1 MDRKGRKVG
10 SIVGR
15 WILNAIGLR
24 RDRSDEEPTTSSPG
38 DLPDFPGEFQAVH
51 DPCARTTAELSGAR
65 SPPQVRHSAGT
76 TLSDRDRFLGRIK
89 GGMSTGFDRS
99 RPGAAEQVVI
109 GLDFGTSASKVV
121 LRAPYNPSAPTH
133 AVPVPKPL
141 QPESNPHL
149 CGTAIWLLPS
159 GVFHLWPVEDAVRVD
174 GIKTALMSGSP
185 QAPIGNT
192 SSGPSACAIDACI
205 AYLAYLFR
213 YARGWFLEAKGE
225 AYGYR
230 HIDWMTNVGLPAATY
245 DNSKLLATYRQCVA
259 AAWLLSGNNMEINI
273 GAVREAFF
281 DSRSVDAATKNSNA
295 REFLG
300 IEVIPE
306 VAAEVTGF
314 ARSTRRRDGLYIL
327 IDVGA
332 ATLDAC
338 SFRLYAPNG
347 VQDRYS
353 MFTADVQLLGVESV
367 RSRLQMGES
376 DEQLRHEIA
385 FVAKKV
391 IWDTKCRRDPR
402 AAEWRG
408 ELPVFLC
415 GGGSANEIHKLAVK
429 ELTGWLTR
437 HVGARLRLLSLESP
451 ENMDA
456 STGPSDFHRLAVA
469 AGLSYPP
476 FDIGTLALP
485 TEIVDIARLPVR
497 DNSNRYLSKDDV

>member
-24 RDRSDEEPTTSSPG
+24 RDRSNEKPTTSSSG
-38 DLPDFPGEFQAVH
+38 DLPDLADRFQPAHHPLAPKTAAV
-51 DPCARTTAELSGAR
+51 SGAHP
-65 SPPQVRHSAGT
+65 SPHVQPSDAS
-76 TLSDRDRFLGRIK
+76 SDRDTFLRWIK
-89 GGMSTGFDRS
+89 RGATTGVDRPP
-99 RPGAAEQVVI
+99 PGAAEQVVI

-133 AVPVPKPL
+133 AVPIPKL
-141 QPESNPHL
+141 LRPENNPHL

-159 GVFHLWPVEDAVRVD
+159 GVFHLWPVEDAARVD
-174 GIKTALMSGSP
+174 GIKTALMSGTP
-185 QAPIGNT
+185 QAALGST
-192 SSGPSACAIDACI
+192 LSGPSASAIDACI

-213 YARGWFLEAKGE
+213 YTRGWFLEVKGE

-259 AAWLLSGNNMEINI
+259 AAWLLSRSIAEISVES
-273 GAVREAFF
+273 VREAYF
-281 DSRSVDAATKNSNA
+281 DSRSVDAATAKSKS

-338 SFRLYAPNG
+338 SFRLYAPRG

-353 MFTADVQLLGVESV
+353 MFTVDVQLLGVEPV
-367 RSRLQMGES
+367 RSRLNIGES
-376 DEQLRHEIA
+376 GEQLRHEIA
-385 FVAKKV
+385 FVVKRV

-415 GGGSANEIHKLAVK
+415 GGGSANEIHKRAIE
-429 ELTGWLTR
+429 ELTGWLPR
-437 HVGARLRLLSLESP
+437 HVGARLRLLSLENP
-451 ENMDA
+451 ENMEA
-456 STGPSDFHRLAVA
+456 SSGPYDFHRLAVA

-476 FDIGTLALP
+476 FDIGTLTLP
-485 TEIVDIARLPVR
+485 TEIKDIPKLPER
-497 DNSNRYLSKDDV
+497 DTSNSYVSKDEV